1 MSSITTDLAGLSGT
15 VALLLIAALVFGETA
30 VFLGFVIPGETAAV
44 LGGVLASRG
53 RVSLPLL
60 IIVVVVAAVTGPLI
74 GYEIGRHL
82 GGRVIA
88 ARRMRRVA
96 GGMDRAQAVLHRRG
110 GLAVLLGRF
119 VAILRAL
126 MPAVAGT
133 TRMPYR
139 TFLIYNMLGGLI
151 WGIGYCL
158 LGYAAGSAYAAIER
172 TVGTGVAIVVAV
184 VVLGGVG
191 FWADRRAAGAGAGQ
205 CDAAA
210 ARCGGAGGR
219 MAGPMRRPR
228 RGRAGQRPQ
237 LIPGA
242 RCLSA
247 GAVPGP
253 GGPGLLNQ
261 HAGKISSPGPDSV
274 RGPAGDPCLAWVI
287 RRWRKVREFGE
298 LESAIMDVVWDSDR
312 AYFSTGGPRA
322 AFLQSPPRLHDRDD
336 GHEHLVRQGRAVPG
350 EAGPRLALLAHGIPG
365 GARRQVDGGGAPLR
379 RATSTSR

>member
-1 MSSITTDLAGLSGT
+1 VSSITTDLAGLSGT

-60 IIVVVVAAVTGPLI
+60 IIVVVAAAVTGPLI

-96 GGMDRAQAVLHRRG
+96 GGMDRAQAVVHRRG

-172 TVGTGVAIVVAV
+172 TVGAGVAIVVAV
-184 VVLGGVG
+184 AVVGGLG
-191 FWADRRAAGAGAGQ
+191 FWLVRRHRRDPAVPEVAVPDPAVPEVAVL
-205 CDAAA
+205 DPAVPEVAVPEVA
-210 ARCGGAGGR
+210 VLDPAVPDPAVPEV
-219 MAGPMRRPR
+219 AGPELAGPEVAGPEVAGPDAVRPAGPERPR
-228 RGRAGQRPQ
+228 
-237 LIPGA
+237 
-242 RCLSA
+242 
-247 GAVPGP
+247 
-253 GGPGLLNQ
+253 
-261 HAGKISSPGPDSV
+261 
-274 RGPAGDPCLAWVI
+274 
-287 RRWRKVREFGE
+287 
-298 LESAIMDVVWDSDR
+298 
-312 AYFSTGGPRA
+312 
-322 AFLQSPPRLHDRDD
+322 
-336 GHEHLVRQGRAVPG
+336 
-350 EAGPRLALLAHGIPG
+350 
-365 GARRQVDGGGAPLR
+365 
-379 RATSTSR
+379 

>member
-1 MSSITTDLAGLSGT
+1 VSSITTDLAGLSGT
-15 VALLLIAALVFGETA
+15 LALLLIAALVFGETA

-60 IIVVVVAAVTGPLI
+60 IVVVVAAAVTGPLI

-96 GGMDRAQAVLHRRG
+96 SGMDRAQEVVHRRG

-151 WGIGYCL
+151 WGVGYCL
-158 LGYAAGSAYAAIER
+158 LGYVAGSAYAAIER

-184 VVLGGVG
+184 AVLGGVG
-191 FWADRRAAGAGAGQ
+191 FGLVRRHRREQASPRMPSGGAASRAARSRAVSP
-205 CDAAA
+205 DAASPGA
-210 ARCGGAGGR
+210 ANLGAAEPGPAEPGPAEPDP
-219 MAGPMRRPR
+219 AGPD
-228 RGRAGQRPQ
+228 A
-237 LIPGA
+237 A
-242 RCLSA
+242 
-247 GAVPGP
+247 
-253 GGPGLLNQ
+253 
-261 HAGKISSPGPDSV
+261 GPDVAGPDVAGPDAV
-274 RGPAGDPCLAWVI
+274 RPAGP
-287 RRWRKVREFGE
+287 EH
-298 LESAIMDVVWDSDR
+298 
-312 AYFSTGGPRA
+312 PR
-322 AFLQSPPRLHDRDD
+322 
-336 GHEHLVRQGRAVPG
+336 
-350 EAGPRLALLAHGIPG
+350 
-365 GARRQVDGGGAPLR
+365 
-379 RATSTSR
+379 

>member
-1 MSSITTDLAGLSGT
+1 MFPGEAKAGGSAASGETKAWVSAAARAGVSAAARAGVSRTGQGPDLLDPARAVPGIQAVPGDMAESRAGRSGREADRVSSITTDLAGLSGT

-60 IIVVVVAAVTGPLI
+60 IIVVVAAAVTGPLI

-139 TFLIYNMLGGLI
+139 TFLIYNMFGGLI

-184 VVLGGVG
+184 GVLGGGGIWLVRRHRRG
-191 FWADRRAAGAGAGQ
+191 QADPDAVRAAGP
-205 CDAAA
+205 DT
-210 ARCGGAGGR
+210 
-219 MAGPMRRPR
+219 AGPDTASPDVVRP
-228 RGRAGQRPQ
+228 
-237 LIPGA
+237 
-242 RCLSA
+242 
-247 GAVPGP
+247 PGP
-253 GGPGLLNQ
+253 E
-261 HAGKISSPGPDSV
+261 
-274 RGPAGDPCLAWVI
+274 RPC
-287 RRWRKVREFGE
+287 
-298 LESAIMDVVWDSDR
+298 
-312 AYFSTGGPRA
+312 
-322 AFLQSPPRLHDRDD
+322 
-336 GHEHLVRQGRAVPG
+336 
-350 EAGPRLALLAHGIPG
+350 
-365 GARRQVDGGGAPLR
+365 
-379 RATSTSR
+379 

>member
-60 IIVVVVAAVTGPLI
+60 IIVVVAAAVTGPLI

-191 FWADRRAAGAGAGQ
+191 FWLVRRHRRGQADPDAVRAAGGRLPMRLALMQLGLDVAARLARTGWPGRGPPPWPGTPLLIPVERHLSAGAGQ
-205 CDAAA
+205 VP
-210 ARCGGAGGR
+210 AG
-219 MAGPMRRPR
+219 
-228 RGRAGQRPQ
+228 
-237 LIPGA
+237 L
-242 RCLSA
+242 
-247 GAVPGP
+247 
-253 GGPGLLNQ
+253 GLLNQ

-274 RGPAGDPCLAWVI
+274 PG
-287 RRWRKVREFGE
+287 
-298 LESAIMDVVWDSDR
+298 LE
-312 AYFSTGGPRA
+312 
-322 AFLQSPPRLHDRDD
+322 
-336 GHEHLVRQGRAVPG
+336 
-350 EAGPRLALLAHGIPG
+350 
-365 GARRQVDGGGAPLR
+365 
-379 RATSTSR
+379 